1 MIKIRNKVGKET
13 AAVVAAAVR
22 AVGPCRRVRGQLQL
36 LSRKSSQVLRDGR
49 EARRVFVLSHQ
60 TVGHESARN
69 APSIE
74 PGSPLPHVP
83 PSGQVV
89 GGC

>member
-1 MIKIRNKVGKET
+1 MATPVGVTFHVSWSTVMST
-13 AAVVAAAVR
+13 A
-22 AVGPCRRVRGQLQL
+22 
-36 LSRKSSQVLRDGR
+36 LSSMFLIIISSFLVLSLKSSQVLRDGR

>member
-1 MIKIRNKVGKET
+1 MATPVGVT
-13 AAVVAAAVR
+13 FHVSWSTVMSMA
-22 AVGPCRRVRGQLQL
+22 LSSMFFIIML

-49 EARRVFVLSHQ
+49 EARRVFVPSHQ

>member
-1 MIKIRNKVGKET
+1 MATPVGVTFHVSWSTVMST
-13 AAVVAAAVR
+13 ALSSMFLIIICSFLVVSPLKFCVTA
-22 AVGPCRRVRGQLQL
+22 
-36 LSRKSSQVLRDGR
+36 

-60 TVGHESARN
+60 TVDHESARN